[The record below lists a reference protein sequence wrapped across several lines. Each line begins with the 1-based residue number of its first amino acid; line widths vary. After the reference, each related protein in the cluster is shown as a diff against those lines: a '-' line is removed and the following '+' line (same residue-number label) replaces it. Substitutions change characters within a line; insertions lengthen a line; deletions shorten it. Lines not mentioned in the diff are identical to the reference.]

1 MSEKGGKGK
10 AGKGKGLKGKEAVKG
25 GEGLEGTEY
34 EAKASKGSGLSGKR
48 AKKLAKQLAKNP
60 EYKIFCSVCNAP
72 FKTRDE
78 LLQHLPHGIGKKQVS
93 RSAGEEEWSSGGWS
107 AMMERTAGDG
117 RSGGERRLPRVCR
130 VLSMRGQ
137 RGEAELRRL
146 CPKVLSHKASFFAL
160 LASSLLA
167 GKRNKRALLH
177 APSPYSG
184 EAICHRLASLLR
196 LSAKAIAF
204 NKFETSLA
212 ANLLELLILH
222 SGGSPKLKSL
232 VVKQTKK

>member
-1 MSEKGGKGK
+1 MTKGKIKPKKQGKKIIETEETEAYERKGGKGK

-78 LLQHLPHGIGKKQVS
+78 LLQHLPHGMGGREASASALGFGFVAVDRHFGSLEESERLRVGVRHLLCSASSNAGAASPSVS
-93 RSAGEEEWSSGGWS
+93 
-107 AMMERTAGDG
+107 
-117 RSGGERRLPRVCR
+117 L
-130 VLSMRGQ
+130 
-137 RGEAELRRL
+137 
-146 CPKVLSHKASFFAL
+146 SFFHP
-160 LASSLLA
+160 SLIE
-167 GKRNKRALLH
+167 
-177 APSPYSG
+177 SPVV
-184 EAICHRLASLLR
+184 
-196 LSAKAIAF
+196 KQ
-204 NKFETSLA
+204 TSLA